1 MEVVYKFGSEQL
13 KILWCLFI
21 HIVPV
26 KTRGKELTQPWKRK
40 GKNQLDLCEK
50 KVKSNINWRLPF
62 QHEKLETLVM

>member
-1 MEVVYKFGSEQL
+1 
-13 KILWCLFI
+13 
-21 HIVPV
+21 V

-62 QHEKLETLVM
+62 QQEKLETLVM